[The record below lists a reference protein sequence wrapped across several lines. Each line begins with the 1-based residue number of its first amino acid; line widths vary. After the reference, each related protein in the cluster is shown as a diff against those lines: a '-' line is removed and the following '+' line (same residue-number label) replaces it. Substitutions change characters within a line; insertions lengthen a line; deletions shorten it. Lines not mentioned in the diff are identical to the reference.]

1 MKKLLNKIGLFG
13 TVAILLI
20 VACSFISGTWI
31 LTYRLAENES
41 LVWYDDFYYGSVD
54 LNDEGNWEDHVDH
67 IKDIDLIGLELWGN
81 NNTISDQE
89 YNVYIDGAN
98 STLSASSTRSEVEE
112 DATLILE
119 KLPLKKGGKQFI
131 SYGTS
136 LNYVRNVDKI
146 KDLLEAGEMKFFA
159 YSNISDTTNIHID
172 SLNVVIT
179 FTAGY

>member
-13 TVAILLI
+13 SVAILLI

-31 LTYRLAENES
+31 LTYRLVENDS

-54 LNDEGNWEDHVDH
+54 LNDEENWEDHVEH
-67 IKDIDLIGLELWGN
+67 IKDINMIGLEIWGI
-81 NNTISDQE
+81 NNTGTNQE
-89 YNVYIDGAN
+89 YNVYIDGAGSSLN
-98 STLSASSTRSEVEE
+98 GSSTRSEVEE
-112 DATLILE
+112 DATLVIE
-119 KLPLKKGGKQFI
+119 NLPLNTGGPQFI
-131 SYGTS
+131 SYGQS
-136 LNYVRNVDKI
+136 LGYVRNVDMI

-172 SLNVVIT
+172 SLNIVIT